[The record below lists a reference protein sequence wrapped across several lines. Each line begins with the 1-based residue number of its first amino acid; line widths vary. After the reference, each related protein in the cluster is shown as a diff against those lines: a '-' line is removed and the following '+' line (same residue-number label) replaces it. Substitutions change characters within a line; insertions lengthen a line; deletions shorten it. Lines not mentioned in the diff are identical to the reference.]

1 LLYPFFQGNLEKKI
15 FPTVPAMTRRSLE
28 PVPPLTL
35 LDSPLYEPLHEN
47 AQILKIVTG
56 HEILRQLRR
65 NDFLGAPS
73 SWKKLGEGQQR
84 SGSLSLGQRIG
95 QRPALILPTPLEL
108 GKWTAVLCIAK
119 GGSMVSFFLN
129 FARVE
134 SY

>member
-1 LLYPFFQGNLEKKI
+1 
-15 FPTVPAMTRRSLE
+15 MTRRSFR
-28 PVPPLTL
+28 PQYDKT

-56 HEILRQLRR
+56 HEVLRQLRR

-95 QRPALILPTPLEL
+95 QATPLEL

-119 GGSMVSFFLN
+119 GGSMVSFFFKLANSLVLN
-129 FARVE
+129 DSVFWVPGWII
-134 SY
+134 SLVS

>member
-1 LLYPFFQGNLEKKI
+1 
-15 FPTVPAMTRRSLE
+15 MTRRSLE